1 MANHTTSI
9 LSLKASSS
17 ETRTGFI
24 YITPNE
30 GYVVSA
36 SAFEVSESIT
46 ELTTLLAD
54 TTTAG
59 AIGNQIKVTVTLTNY
74 TVTADGTINLTIS
87 DSAVPYVEITEVPI
101 TLTILPGLI
110 NNTSGPTIEVT
121 TGTLAGGLSES
132 GGVITGTTPIET
144 ENLEDL
150 IYIAD
155 IVTTVDAEDTSGT
168 DITSFLTSWGS
179 VLDNQVSFNFSTL
192 LFEVTSTTVGTDPDL
207 EGFGGVTSVTESVY
221 LDIKDNVEE
230 YLNADHTE
238 GFTVNTS
245 VKYKES
251 VDVTSL
257 HVDSISLGSD
267 LISIKGETK
276 TISVYGDAGAAFTID
291 WDASDAASSQTSGTI
306 PANEKFNNGKGVYT
320 ESIVIPSATSSKSF
334 ELWLVAGA
342 NTTLKSGIPSA
353 SSKATFNQYVNP
365 TLTMTTSTTDTTAG
379 GRTWSLPADIVYTGR
394 PLVEGSSIDYLRGV
408 DSVFDIEYNMT
419 NTTVNMQ
426 LIDQPVT
433 TDWAV
438 SPDDST
444 KTVLIFTN
452 MSTAVSGTTG
462 TVKATVRVV
471 NWGSANT
478 TYTLNLDNLINEARG

>member
-17 ETRTGFI
+17 ETRTGFM

-36 SAFEVSESIT
+36 SDFTVSESVND
-46 ELTTLLAD
+46 LTTSLAD

-59 AIGNQIKVTVTLTNY
+59 AIGNQVKVTVTLTNY
-74 TVTADGTINLTIS
+74 TATANGTINLTIS

-101 TLTILPGLI
+101 TLTIPAGLI
-110 NNTSGPTIEVT
+110 NNTSGIDMEVVT
-121 TGTLAGGLSES
+121 NTLADGLSES
-132 GGVITGTTPIET
+132 NGVITGTIPT
-144 ENLEDL
+144 EADSLQDP

-155 IVTTVDAEDTSGT
+155 VVTTVDAENPSGT
-168 DITSFLTSWGS
+168 DITTFLTTWGS
-179 VLDNQVSFNFSTL
+179 LQDNTVSFNFGTL
-192 LFEVTSTTVGTDPDL
+192 LFEVTSTTVGIDPDL

-238 GFTVNTS
+238 GFTVNTN

-257 HVDSISLGSD
+257 YVDSISLGSD
-267 LISIKGETK
+267 LISIQGETK
-276 TISVYGDAGAAFTID
+276 TISVYGDAGATFTID
-291 WDASDAASSQTSGTI
+291 WDASDAASIQTTGTI
-306 PANEKFNNGKGVYT
+306 PASEKFNNGKGVYT

-334 ELWLVAGA
+334 ELWLAAGA
-342 NTTLKSGIPSA
+342 NTALKSGVPYA
-353 SSKATFNQYVNP
+353 SSKATFNQYANP
-365 TLTMTTSTTDTTAG
+365 TLTMTTSTTDT

-394 PLVEGSSIDYLRGV
+394 ALAQGTDIDYLRGV

-433 TDWAV
+433 TDWTV
-438 SPDDST
+438 NPDDST

-452 MSTAVSGTTG
+452 MSTAVIGTIG

-478 TYTLNLDNLINEARG
+478 TYTLNLDNLINEVRG

>member
-17 ETRTGFI
+17 ETRTGFM

-30 GYVVSA
+30 GYVVSG
-36 SAFEVSESIT
+36 SDFTVSESVT
-46 ELTTLLAD
+46 ELTTSLAD

-59 AIGNQIKVTVTLTNY
+59 AIGNQVKVTVTLTNY
-74 TVTADGTINLTIS
+74 TATADGTINLTIS

-101 TLTILPGLI
+101 TLTIPAGLI
-110 NNTSGPTIEVT
+110 NNTSGIDMEVVT
-121 TGTLAGGLSES
+121 NTLADGLSES
-132 GGVITGTTPIET
+132 NGVITGTIPT
-144 ENLEDL
+144 EADSLQDP

-155 IVTTVDAEDTSGT
+155 VVTTVDAENPSGT
-168 DITSFLTSWGS
+168 DITTFLTTWGS
-179 VLDNQVSFNFSTL
+179 LQDNTVSFNFGTL
-192 LFEVTSTTVGTDPDL
+192 LFEVTSTTVGIDPDL

-238 GFTVNTS
+238 GFTVNTN

-257 HVDSISLGSD
+257 YVDSISLGSD
-267 LISIKGETK
+267 LISIQGETK
-276 TISVYGDAGAAFTID
+276 TISVYGDAGATFTID
-291 WDASDAASSQTSGTI
+291 WDASDAASIQTTGTI
-306 PANEKFNNGKGVYT
+306 PASEKFNNGKGVYT

-334 ELWLVAGA
+334 ELWLAAGA
-342 NTTLKSGIPSA
+342 NTALKSGVPYA
-353 SSKATFNQYVNP
+353 SSKATFNQYANP
-365 TLTMTTSTTDTTAG
+365 TLTMTTSTTDT

-394 PLVEGSSIDYLRGV
+394 ALAQGTDIDYLRGV

-433 TDWAV
+433 TDWTV
-438 SPDDST
+438 NPDDST

-452 MSTAVSGTTG
+452 MSTAVIGTIG

-478 TYTLNLDNLINEARG
+478 TYTLNLDNLINEVRG